1 MSTALVT
8 GANRGIGLAL
18 CGVFKARGDTV
29 IATCRSSS
37 PELDALAGRAAVNGR
52 NGAAPVSGGG
62 LEIVPGIDG
71 TSDQSVADLGRRLA
85 ERRIDILVLN
95 AGILREDTLDIL
107 DLGQVAE
114 QVAVNAIAPLRI
126 AHVLVSYLSAG
137 SKIALITS
145 RMGSIGDNGS
155 GGYYGY
161 RMSKAALNAMGVSLA
176 RDLQGRG
183 IAVAVLHPGFVRT
196 DMTGHTGNID
206 AQSAARLLVARIDE
220 LTLQTSGSFWHANGE
235 RLPW

>member
-1 MSTALVT
+1 MSTVLIT

-18 CGVFKARGDTV
+18 CRIFKVRGDTV
-29 IATCRSSS
+29 IATCRNSS
-37 PELDALAGRAAVNGR
+37 PELDALGVKVAKGLD
-52 NGAAPVSGGG
+52 GASPDGAGG
-62 LEIVPGIDG
+62 LEIISGIDG

-95 AGILREDTLDIL
+95 AGILREDTLGTL
-107 DLGQVAE
+107 DLGTVGE
-114 QVAVNAIAPLRI
+114 QIAVNAIAPLRI
-126 AHVLVSYLSAG
+126 AHQLVSYLTAG

-183 IAVAVLHPGFVRT
+183 IAVAILHPGFVRT

-206 AQSAARLLVARIDE
+206 AQDAARLLVARIDE
-220 LTLQTSGSFWHANGE
+220 LSLKTSGGFWHANGE
-235 RLPW
+235 PLPW